1 MNFYSRAVAANP
13 ALAWQGAVCALQDA
27 GGRDVFLLGFG
38 PEPVFVRESALHGH
52 AYIVGSS
59 NSGKTSRILSP
70 LATQLIQA
78 GHPMWVVDCKLDP
91 LLWGHIRD
99 DAQRA
104 GRKAHFFSLQ
114 PGIPSSFSIDFF
126 EAVRDRSPRQIAEL
140 LVGSLG
146 LNKAAE
152 PFFISQNMGALRLA
166 IQQASAKGKVSF
178 RAIAHELRGL
188 TANPRFAHAIHAL
201 DVLESLA
208 DVPELNPPKSPK
220 DPPAIDFV
228 RLVEDGSVCYFCL
241 PVSTELKLTSAAT
254 ASLLLKLTSAV
265 SKDLA
270 IQGKRSRR
278 IYFAIDEFQDVASA
292 ADLAELM
299 AQVRGVGAGISL
311 ILLHQVQE
319 QVADEGLRAL
329 LKSASV
335 LVLLSPRPFLQE
347 LQEWSGEK
355 TEWLRSEGWG
365 VSNGG
370 GSSQESWNVGYSE
383 MLRPALDTNLIQDV
397 AALPGAGFVVVQGS
411 RPRPLFFPHHVP
423 RHVADQRSRD
433 AFRLLA
439 PQPQA
444 RLTTTAA
451 APNNQGAQ
459 PARGRPPRAAT
470 THPPTM
476 SPAAPAKPQPQEVR
490 LSSRLQ
496 KLFLRLGPKTL
507 LSKVRGVQ

>member
-1 MNFYSRAVAANP
+1 MNFYSNAVAQNP
-13 ALAWQGAVCALQDA
+13 ALAWQGAVHALQDA
-27 GGRDVFLLGFG
+27 GARDTFLLGFG
-38 PEPVFVRESALHGH
+38 PEPVFIREGALHGH
-52 AYIVGSS
+52 AYIVGAS

-70 LATQLIQA
+70 LTSQLIAA
-78 GHPMWVVDCKLDP
+78 GHPVWVVDCKLDP

-114 PGIPSSFSIDFF
+114 PGIPSGFSIDFF

-166 IQQASAKGKVSF
+166 IQQALAKGKVSF

-188 TANPRFAHAIHAL
+188 TANSRFAHAMHAL

-228 RLVEDGSVCYFCL
+228 RLVEEGSVCYFCL

-254 ASLLLKLTSAV
+254 ASLLLKLAAAV

-270 IQGKRSRR
+270 IRGKRSRR
-278 IYFAIDEFQDVASA
+278 IYFAIDEFQDVASS
-292 ADLAELM
+292 ADLADLM

-319 QVADEGLRAL
+319 QVQDEGLRAL
-329 LKSASV
+329 LMSASV
-335 LVLLSPRPFLQE
+335 LVILSPRPFLKE

-355 TEWLRSEGWG
+355 CDWLRAEGWSLSEGQG
-365 VSNGG
+365 TR
-370 GSSQESWNVGYSE
+370 QESWNVGYSE
-383 MLRPALDTNLIQDV
+383 VRRPALEANFILDV
-397 AALPGAGFVVVQGS
+397 AGIPGAGFVIVQGS
-411 RPRPLFFPHHVP
+411 RPRALFFPHHVK
-423 RHVADQRSRD
+423 RHVADQRSLD
-433 AFRLLA
+433 AFRFPA
-439 PQPQA
+439 PALQTQ
-444 RLTTTAA
+444 RLTTTTA
-451 APNNQGAQ
+451 APSINAQ
-459 PARGRPPRAAT
+459 PAQQARANHPTLPRAA
-470 THPPTM
+470 
-476 SPAAPAKPQPQEVR
+476 PAGTAPQEVR
-490 LSSRLQ
+490 LTLRLQ
-496 KLFLRLGPKTL
+496 KLFLRLVPTTL
-507 LSKVRGVQ
+507 LSKARGVQ